1 WAWGSNPETDYDT
14 AEAVEAVEVGGDT
27 VFVGMYS
34 CFDGFSLSP
43 QLEVHEPLS
52 LLVDQLAG
60 GGWDAGPDVGN
71 ASRPKAPREPL
82 DCTETAVVQFK
93 NGKRQVT
100 RQKASSYCYGIVVTP
115 ELRARALEDLE
126 FADDRW
132 QSRIRRG
139 PLPAEQYPCWSTKW
153 LNKNRV
159 GQGTL

>member
-1 WAWGSNPETDYDT
+1 
-14 AEAVEAVEVGGDT
+14 
-27 VFVGMYS
+27 
-34 CFDGFSLSP
+34 
-43 QLEVHEPLS
+43 
-52 LLVDQLAG
+52 
-60 GGWDAGPDVGN
+60 
-71 ASRPKAPREPL
+71 
-82 DCTETAVVQFK
+82 AVVQFK

-159 GQGTL
+159 GQGTLGRAEDENKQIVPAYVPVTRFKWKVEYRGAEGNVLQVLESPSRHCLKTRPCEICGRSRTNNVARLPVPLSATA